1 MTLDQLIAVEAV
13 VAAGT
18 FRGAA
23 DRLNKAQSAV
33 SHQIR
38 KLEDELQFELF
49 SRSAYRP
56 QLTAKGEVFYREAVR
71 ILHHTRALQ
80 TTVGRLNAEQET
92 ILRISI
98 TATMPVDAFFQILK
112 PVSDQY
118 PGTDIRLMSDMMGGP
133 ISRLMQG
140 EADLIIATL
149 DGVPVDEVEIQP
161 VDRISIIPVCHH
173 EFEPAKLKGVRSI
186 AEMQAYL
193 QVIVSDSVGGELEQ
207 SRDLMP
213 GARRWTVSDFQT
225 KKSAILAA
233 MGWGGMPEHLIKDE
247 LARGDLVPLA
257 VEGFPTRRS
266 EVFAIRKRGHVV
278 GPVHAALWDSLSQTQ

>member
-38 KLEDELQFELF
+38 KLEDELQFDLF

-56 QLTAKGEVFYREAVR
+56 QLTPKGEVFYREAVR

-92 ILRISI
+92 IIRISI
-98 TATMPVDAFFQILK
+98 TATMPVEAFFKLLK
-112 PVSDQY
+112 PVSDKY
-118 PGTDIRLMSDMMGGP
+118 RGTDIRLISDMMGGP
-133 ISRLMQG
+133 ISRLMRG
-140 EADLIIATL
+140 EADLVIATL
-149 DGVPVDEVEIQP
+149 AGVPIDEVEIQP
-161 VDRISIIPVCHH
+161 FDHISIIPVCHH
-173 EFEPAKLKGVRSI
+173 NYEPAKLKGVRSI
-186 AEMQAYL
+186 SEMQAYL
-193 QVIVSDSVGGELEQ
+193 QVVVSDSVGGELEQ

-213 GARRWTVSDFQT
+213 GARRWTVSDLHT
-225 KKSAILAA
+225 KKSALLAS

-247 LARGDLVPLA
+247 LASGELVPLE
-257 VEGFPTRRS
+257 VEGFPIRRS
-266 EVFAIRKRGHVV
+266 DVFAIRKRGTTI
-278 GPVHAALWDSLSQTQ
+278 GPVLSKLWSAIASST